1 MSVKTVT
8 VSVRQLVEFIL
19 RTGDIDTASGALAEL
34 DAMQQGGRMHRKLQ
48 KEAGPAYRA
57 EVSLKHTTVIDES
70 LAIRTEGRA
79 DGIITETE
87 MAADESGML
96 SMRELVTVDEIK
108 STHRDLR
115 YITEPVTV
123 HLAQAMCYAYF
134 YAVQEDLKVISV
146 QITYVNLK
154 TGRIR
159 RFTEKK
165 DREELEVW
173 YTELIHKF
181 AMWVKWQLAWIDRRN
196 RSIRACSFPFAYR
209 DSQRKLV
216 SGVYQTIVRRK
227 RLFVEAPTGTGK
239 TIAAIYPSVQAVGA
253 GLGERIFYLTAKT
266 IARTVAEDTFALMQ
280 ERGLAMKVI
289 TLTAKDKICVLDEA
303 MCSPDFCPRARGH
316 YDRVNE
322 ALYDLITHEQRMTR
336 ECLSAYAEKHRVC
349 PFEMQ
354 LDAALFADAVICD
367 YNYVF
372 DPDIALKRFFS
383 ERSGDYLFLI
393 DEAHNLVERAREMYS
408 AVLSVTEL
416 ERISREVKGFDRKL
430 SERLGKCIRYM
441 KGVRDDS
448 DEECELLENI
458 GVLMID
464 LVKLNETL
472 EEILKADGKA
482 ALKSDIRELL
492 TDFYFD
498 VRRFINT
505 FDRADDRYLTYA
517 LRAAHDFS
525 IKIFCVDPSKD
536 LGEHLAV
543 GRSAVFFSATLL
555 PVQYYKEMLSDTGE
569 EDYDLYV
576 DSPFDTA
583 NRLLLAADDVST
595 KYSRRGPA
603 EYEKLAIYIRDII
616 RGKHGNYLVFFP
628 SYQLMKDVFDVFTDL
643 ELVKAGHGLHI
654 VMQESDMAE
663 EARQVFLDEFQADNG
678 KSTIG
683 FCVMGGIFSEGIDLK
698 EDRLIGAIIVGTGL
712 PQVGHE
718 RELLSR
724 YFNEKCGRGF
734 DYAYLYPGMNKVLQ
748 AGGRVIRTEKDR
760 GVIALLDER
769 FNYRQYRQIFPREW
783 QNCQR
788 TRLSSVSEQVENF
801 WTEKT

>member
-1 MSVKTVT
+1 MAQRTVT
-8 VSVRQLVEFIL
+8 VSVRHLVEFIL
-19 RTGDIDTASGALAEL
+19 RTGDIDTVSGALVEL
-34 DAMQQGGRMHRKLQ
+34 DAMQQGGRIHRKLQ
-48 KEAGPAYRA
+48 KEAGPSYRA
-57 EVSLKHTTVIDES
+57 EVSLKHTTVIDETLS
-70 LAIRTEGRA
+70 IKVEGRA
-79 DGIITETE
+79 DGVITETE
-87 MAADESGML
+87 MAADETGML
-96 SMRELVTVDEIK
+96 SMREVVTIDEIK
-108 STHRDLR
+108 GTHRDLR

-134 YAVQEDLKVISV
+134 YALEEDLNEVSV
-146 QITYVNLK
+146 QMTYVSLD

-181 AMWVKWQLAWIDRRN
+181 AMWVKWQMAWEERRN
-196 RSIRACSFPFAYR
+196 LSIGDCSFPFAYR
-209 DSQRKLV
+209 ESQRKLV

-253 GLGERIFYLTAKT
+253 GIGEKIFYLTAKT
-266 IARTVAEDTFALMQ
+266 IARTVAEDTFGILQ
-280 ERGLAMKVI
+280 GRGLAMKVI
-289 TLTAKDKICVLDEA
+289 TLTAKDKICIYDEA
-303 MCSPDFCPRARGH
+303 VCSPEVCPRARGH

-322 ALYDLITHEQRMTR
+322 AIYDVITHEDRLTR
-336 ECLSAYAEKHRVC
+336 ECLSAYAGKHQVC

-354 LDAALFADAVICD
+354 LDTALFADAVICD

-383 ERSGDYLFLI
+383 DRSGDYLFLI
-393 DEAHNLVERAREMYS
+393 DEAHNLVERARDMYS
-408 AVLSVTEL
+408 AVLSLGEL
-416 ERISREVKGFDRKL
+416 ERIGRELKGIDRKL

-441 KGVRDDS
+441 KGIRDDS
-448 DEECELLENI
+448 DEPCEVLENI
-458 GVLMID
+458 GGLLIY
-464 LVKLNETL
+464 LTKLTESM
-472 EEILKADGKA
+472 EEILKADLKA
-482 ALKSDIRELL
+482 NMRELL
-492 TDFYFD
+492 TDLYFD

-517 LRAAHDFS
+517 LREEKAFT

-536 LGEHLAV
+536 IGEHLAV

-583 NRLLLAADDVST
+583 NRLLVAADDVST
-595 KYSRRGPA
+595 KYSRRGPK
-603 EYEKLAIYIRDII
+603 EYEKLAVYIRDII

-628 SYQLMKDVFDVFTDL
+628 SYQLMKDVFDVFTEM

-663 EARQVFLDEFQADNG
+663 EARQAFLDEFQADDG

-783 QNCQR
+783 QNCVR
-788 TRLSSVSEQVENF
+788 THLSAVSEQVENF